1 VYAFTGPD
9 GVAHRLGNHNLMLKT
24 YAGLVGMKTGYTK
37 RAMHSYIAAATR
49 DGRTMISVQLGA
61 PGDTYGPAA
70 AMLDRGFATPV
81 SAEGSTDRLPTT
93 PHPADPT
100 TPVTASP
107 AAVTRR
113 RQPRSTCRAITAP
126 D

>member
-81 SAEGSTDRLPTT
+81 SAEGSTDGCPPRRTQPTR
-93 PHPADPT
+93 PHP
-100 TPVTASP
+100 SP
-107 AAVTRR
+107 PRPPPVTRR